1 MTKRELKYKLIETGV
16 QLLKERAEN
25 AKKAMEEL
33 QQSAN
38 DYGLPKDR
46 YDSFRAQVLRKR
58 DLFAEQYQKAM
69 DEMDIMQKIDAK
81 KISEK
86 VEFGSI
92 IITNKQKLFV
102 SISLGKIELEKEQF
116 YAISTQVPIYK
127 SIQNKKAGEKFE
139 FNGLN
144 FEILDIF

>member
-1 MTKRELKYKLIETGV
+1 MIKHELKYKLIETGV

-58 DLFAEQYQKAM
+58 DLFAEQFQKALE
-69 DEMDIMQKIDAK
+69 EMDIMQKIDAK

-127 SIQNKKAGEKFE
+127 SIQNKKTGESFE
-139 FNGLN
+139 FNGIN